1 MEVLNRSLQSEHSS
15 SSSSSAVVVVGDGAA
30 LVVVVV
36 VVVVA
41 FDFGFTS
48 SAQIFEYLILL
59 CFVKIK

>member
-15 SSSSSAVVVVGDGAA
+15 SSSSAVVVVGGAA
-30 LVVVVV
+30 ALVVVV